1 MYIINQKM
9 IFVICLWV
17 LGFDSFKEWI
27 DDKLKEILYI
37 IVKEWVL
44 NPRIESL
51 PWGEN
56 VSLKHSD
63 C

>member
-1 MYIINQKM
+1 M
-9 IFVICLWV
+9 ICLWV